1 MPAQITSNVPA
12 HALDQQERAVDAAS
26 PTRGRSVAHALTMSS
41 QRQRARAASW
51 TRRERWKWESEGLAT
66 GVKVPER
73 CSLNK

>member
-1 MPAQITSNVPA
+1 M
-12 HALDQQERAVDAAS
+12 DAAS

-51 TRRERWKWESEGLAT
+51 TRRERWKWESEGLLVAT
-66 GVKVPER
+66 VVKVPEG